1 MKRDRDRESRELGQR
16 QRAVKRDIDAER
28 ESWEA
33 GQRQREQGSCTEK
46 GKEKERRE
54 RKGREKNE
62 SKTYGADIQHYN
74 LSLIHI

>member
-46 GKEKERRE
+46 GKRE
-54 RKGREKNE
+54 REERKKGTGEK
-62 SKTYGADIQHYN
+62 
-74 LSLIHI
+74 

>member
-1 MKRDRDRESRELGQR
+1 MKRDRDT
-16 QRAVKRDIDAER
+16 ER

-74 LSLIHI
+74 RVKKGEF